1 MICITLMGTRG
12 YYGCS
17 IAFAVRMSCS
27 TGVLWRKAG
36 KRCKLTLNERA
47 AMFFQDGG
55 QTFYE

>member
-1 MICITLMGTRG
+1 MGTRG

-36 KRCKLTLNERA
+36 KRCKLTLRERA